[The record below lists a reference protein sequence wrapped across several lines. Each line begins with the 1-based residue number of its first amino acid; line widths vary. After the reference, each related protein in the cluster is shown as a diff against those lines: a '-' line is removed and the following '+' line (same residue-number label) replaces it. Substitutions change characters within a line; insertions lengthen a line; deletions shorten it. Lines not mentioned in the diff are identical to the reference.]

1 MISASWLVQQ
11 GIIPYL
17 FFSRSLIFS
26 VILGL
31 TWLILV
37 WPVLLVQVLPK
48 WFFLPKPGFF
58 GLYLKFQRLKS
69 LKNEY
74 LPPLEPISYQIN
86 SIISCLSRSFQQ
98 HEKFQFLRN
107 FQIRFNLIFSEEI
120 ISIFKNFCTS
130 SPNIMEPSPFSYD
143 LFLFSGKKLFQYSKT
158 FAPQVQTSWNQAHSA
173 TI

>member
-1 MISASWLVQQ
+1 MQQ

-17 FFSRSLIFS
+17 FFYLSFS
-26 VILGL
+26 FFLSFFLFQCYFGSHL
-31 TWLILV
+31 THISV
-37 WPVLLVQVLPK
+37 ACAIGPSVTK
-48 WFFLPKPGFF
+48 WFFLPKAGFF
-58 GLYLKFQRLKS
+58 GIYLNYQRLNS
-69 LKNEY
+69 LRNEY
-74 LPPLEPISYQIN
+74 LPPFEPISYQIN

-130 SPNIMEPSPFSYD
+130 SPNIMEKSPFSYD
-143 LFLFSGKKLFQYSKT
+143 FFLFSVKKLFQYSKT
-158 FAPQVQTSWNQAHSA
+158 FAPQVQTPWNQAHLA